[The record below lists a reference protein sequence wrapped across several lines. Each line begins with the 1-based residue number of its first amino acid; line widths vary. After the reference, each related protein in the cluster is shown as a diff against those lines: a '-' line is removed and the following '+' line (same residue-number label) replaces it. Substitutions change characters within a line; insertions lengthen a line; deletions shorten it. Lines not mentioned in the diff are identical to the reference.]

1 MLKEKVKQIHWQDLF
16 PLVGVIVLAIAF
28 QLATDGKMLAMS
40 NIKVILNTLFT
51 YLLVSIGATFV
62 YTAGGM
68 DMSVGALLAVCCV
81 LVSVGMNA
89 GSALLGLVLAIALG
103 VFSGFVNGG
112 VQALWGIPPFIMSLC
127 LRYIYRGVIVTVV
140 EVVGNINVSVEYR
153 VYDNALL
160 KVGVLVAVFAVAG
173 ILFNYTRIGK
183 SAKAIGGNKVAAAQ
197 AGVRV
202 NRMQIL
208 TYVITGVCVAIA
220 AFFATARSLGVS
232 SDTGNGLEL
241 NVMVAVVVGGLGI
254 RGGARSR
261 LRCCV
266 IGSVIVAILN
276 NGLVL
281 AGVDSTLVE
290 GVKGLL
296 FLIVVYL
303 TYERRAGDI
312 IN

>member
-1 MLKEKVKQIHWQDLF
+1 MLNRSKKINWSDLI
-16 PLVGVIVLAIAF
+16 PVLGVVALILIF
-28 QLATDGKMLAMS
+28 QVASDGKLLASS

-51 YLLVSIGATFV
+51 YFLISIGATFV

-68 DMSVGALLAVCCV
+68 DMSVGALLAVCGL
-81 LVSVGMNA
+81 LVAVGMNA
-89 GSALLGLVLAIALG
+89 GSALLGLALAIALG
-103 VFSGFVNGG
+103 ILSGFINGG

-127 LRYIYRGVIVTVV
+127 LRYIYRGVIVTVT
-140 EVVGNINVSVEYR
+140 EVVGTIHVPAQYR
-153 VYDNALL
+153 AYDNSLL
-160 KVGVLVAVFAVAG
+160 KICTLVVVFVAAH
-173 ILFNYTRIGK
+173 ILYNYTRVGK

-197 AGVRV
+197 AGIRV

-208 TYVITGVCVAIA
+208 TYVFTGICVALA
-220 AFFATARSLGVS
+220 AFFSTARQVGVS

-261 LRCCV
+261 LRCCL
-266 IGSVIVAILN
+266 IGSIIVAVLN

-281 AGVDSTLVE
+281 AGVDATLVE
-290 GVKGLL
+290 GIKGLL

-303 TYERRAGDI
+303 TYERRPGDV